1 VYRSDDGGER
11 WYPLGKGLPEGFWVG
26 VMRDALCT
34 DGADPAGIYFGSR
47 GGEVF
52 ASQDEGESWAQIA
65 WHLPDVLSVRAAVV
79 P

>member
-1 VYRSDDGGER
+1 
-11 WYPLGKGLPEGFWVG
+11 
-26 VMRDALCT
+26 MRDALCT

-65 WHLPDVLSVRAAVV
+65 WHLPDVLSVRATVV